1 MDPRLAAW
9 LLKLSR
15 HQFVTR
21 PQVPPYAREAIE
33 ALLFQGAV
41 QQQRVKGVLRY
52 EVIRP
57 ELVAAAASEAR

>member
-21 PQVPPYAREAIE
+21 PQVPSYARETIE
-33 ALLFQGAV
+33 ALMFQGAV
-41 QQQRVKGVLRY
+41 QQQRVKGILRY

-57 ELVAAAASEAR
+57 ELIIAAASEAR